1 MANFINQATLSYNG
15 TVASSNITTG
25 SITETVTAA
34 KNAVTDTG
42 TYTLNEDIVYAVSL
56 VNNGS
61 NPVTGITVTD
71 DLGSYTPP
79 EGTSPVVPLTYI
91 DNSATLYVNGA
102 LQSAPTATPGPPLV
116 ISGIDIPAG
125 GNAVLIYRA
134 KTNEYAP
141 LDADGSIKNTAVIS
155 GAGCSDITVSETVSP
170 EEAAA
175 LSIYKTL
182 SPSEV
187 ENNGQVTYTFV
198 IQNTGN
204 TAVVEGDSAVFR
216 DVFTPPL
223 SDLSVTF
230 NGQPWAETTNYT
242 YNQSTGEFESAADQ
256 ITVREA
262 DITQNPAT
270 GVVTVQPRT
279 STLVITGNLTCAVPV
294 PAPVPVPKESDR

>member
-34 KNAVTDTG
+34 KNAVTDTD
-42 TYTLNEDIVYAVSL
+42 TYTLNDDIVYAVSL

-91 DNSATLYVNGA
+91 DDSVTLYVNGV
-102 LQSAPTATPGPPLV
+102 LQSQPTVTAGPPLE

-134 KTNEYAP
+134 RANEYAP
-141 LDADGSIKNTAVIS
+141 LDTGGSIENTAVIS
-155 GAGCSDITVSETVSP
+155 GAGCNDITVSETVTP
-170 EEAAA
+170 EAAA
-175 LSIYKTL
+175 NLAINKTL
-182 SPSEV
+182 SPTEV
-187 ENNGQVTYTFV
+187 EDNGQVTYTFV

-204 TAVVEGDSAVFR
+204 TAVEEGDSAVFR
-216 DVFTPPL
+216 DVFNPPL
-223 SDLSVTF
+223 SNLSVTF

-256 ITVREA
+256 ITVPA
-262 DITQNPAT
+262 AFITQNQST

-279 STLVITGNLTCAVPV
+279 STLVITGNLTCPNAVQ
-294 PAPVPVPKESDR
+294 APIPK